1 MVKSPQNLG
10 ESDTDKLKELV
21 QQFPYFAIAQNL
33 LVKSLH
39 NTKHY
44 EYDKQLK
51 IAALQAGN
59 RSVLYNL
66 VHNLPL
72 ETESQDWSGQSIEQL
87 ALSDQTETF
96 AVPAEN
102 SEIQIPEATPVQ
114 EPEIVNTNQIE
125 TSIDAPIE
133 SITSIEEVTPIVFP
147 EPIVQPIIPEPKVEK
162 APERNPE
169 IIYEEEKLIEANGT
183 FEKFIPKTKKIV
195 NTDESI
201 LPEPED
207 ELFDILPDFDIS
219 SLNGLPVNPIIE
231 IKSAEEPAETVE
243 KTVQTEEIIQLEEK
257 VEIIKPESNES
268 AVSPAFYDWLK
279 NKENTPEEDISIPV
293 ENEEVVAS
301 FLSPELPK
309 PEIEEDKTF
318 VENFQQKIS
327 NQASEDLA
335 QEIKKSEHWHYEI
348 ADAPSENISH
358 TEVVENISSKKP
370 VFKIEKPVEV
380 VEIIVEPKPISENK
394 ETSSLSSLENYEVN
408 EFLAPLYLQVKYNDS
423 LFELD
428 FEEVF
433 ERKNPPKNLNWTE
446 PFVFLNPETP
456 ETPVKPIPEPVINI
470 KPVENLPIFEDLS
483 YESSIWV
490 ESQQKNNS
498 QDEIPEIIIPKK
510 ESSLA
515 AEEKIIKKSEPE
527 VKPKIADLPPP
538 KIARDPGTVE
548 SILDKFI
555 RENPSIARPK
565 SEFYSPVNMAK
576 QSAEESEEIV
586 SETLAN
592 IYTKQGLYK
601 KAVQMYEKLGLHY
614 PEKFTYFASLIEQI
628 KSAHNIE

>member
-279 NKENTPEEDISIPV
+279 NKENTPEEEISIPV

-358 TEVVENISSKKP
+358 TELVENISSKKP